1 MDLSVFI
8 HDATFFFPAGLICFD
23 IRDTELGDYQG
34 MMLEV
39 EKDGRWIK
47 VSEKKIPLYENDD
60 LPKDILGFVYRVL
73 TN

>member
-8 HDATFFFPAGLICFD
+8 HDGTFFFAAGLICFD
-23 IRDTELGDYQG
+23 IRDTELGDYQE
-34 MMLEV
+34 MMLEL

-60 LPKDILGFVYRVL
+60 LPKDILGFLYRVL
-73 TN
+73 KN

>member
-8 HDATFFFPAGLICFD
+8 HDATFFFAAGLICFD

-34 MMLEV
+34 MMLEL

-60 LPKDILGFVYRVL
+60 LPKDILGFLYRVL
-73 TN
+73 KN